1 MLERVEEASLG
12 TLLSRR
18 SIMGVSKEGASRNK
32 PATFC
37 LMNESHLDTNLTARF
52 VPDETLEM
60 QVLYE
65 DNQPMIDKPVSPAG
79 GIPATFSP
87 LVRAVI
93 DSVTEG
99 VVIFDQQ
106 GRLLYANAS
115 ARRVID
121 GQNGDVRNRLQSLGA
136 RFSLLKNGTQNLGEA
151 AILPQTGPLTLAE
164 RERQAITATLQDT
177 SGKLAETAR
186 RLGIS
191 RTTLW
196 RRLKSYGM
204 DGFRASP

>member
-1 MLERVEEASLG
+1 
-12 TLLSRR
+12 
-18 SIMGVSKEGASRNK
+18 
-32 PATFC
+32 
-37 LMNESHLDTNLTARF
+37 
-52 VPDETLEM
+52 
-60 QVLYE
+60 
-65 DNQPMIDKPVSPAG
+65 MIDKTVAPTGVLPG
-79 GIPATFSP
+79 TFSP

-93 DSVTEG
+93 DSVSEG
-99 VVIFDQQ
+99 IVIFDQQ
-106 GRLLYANAS
+106 GRLLYANSS

-136 RFSLLKNGTQNLGEA
+136 RFSTLKNGAQSLGEA
-151 AILPQTGPLTLAE
+151 AILPPAGPLTLAE
-164 RERQAITATLQDT
+164 RERQAITTTLQDT

>member
-1 MLERVEEASLG
+1 
-12 TLLSRR
+12 
-18 SIMGVSKEGASRNK
+18 
-32 PATFC
+32 
-37 LMNESHLDTNLTARF
+37 
-52 VPDETLEM
+52 
-60 QVLYE
+60 
-65 DNQPMIDKPVSPAG
+65 MIDKPVSPAG
-79 GIPATFSP
+79 NAPATFSP

-99 VVIFDQQ
+99 VVIFDPQ
-106 GRLLYANAS
+106 GRMLYANAS
-115 ARRVID
+115 ARRAID
-121 GQNGDVRNRLQSLGA
+121 GQNGGTSDVRGRLLTLGA
-136 RFSLLKNGTQNLGEA
+136 RFTSLRNGTQSLGEA
-151 AILPQTGPLTLAE
+151 AILPSAGALTLAE
-164 RERQAITATLQDT
+164 RERQAITDTLQDT

>member
-1 MLERVEEASLG
+1 
-12 TLLSRR
+12 
-18 SIMGVSKEGASRNK
+18 
-32 PATFC
+32 
-37 LMNESHLDTNLTARF
+37 
-52 VPDETLEM
+52 
-60 QVLYE
+60 
-65 DNQPMIDKPVSPAG
+65 MIDKLVSPTG
-79 GIPATFSP
+79 NVPAAFSP
-87 LVRAVI
+87 LARAVI
-93 DSVTEG
+93 DSITEG

-106 GRLLYANAS
+106 GRVLYANTT

-136 RFSLLKNGTQNLGEA
+136 RFSTLRNGPQSLGEA
-151 AILPQTGPLTLAE
+151 AILPQNGPLTLAE

>member
-1 MLERVEEASLG
+1 
-12 TLLSRR
+12 
-18 SIMGVSKEGASRNK
+18 
-32 PATFC
+32 
-37 LMNESHLDTNLTARF
+37 
-52 VPDETLEM
+52 
-60 QVLYE
+60 
-65 DNQPMIDKPVSPAG
+65 MIDKPAAPTGTVPA
-79 GIPATFSP
+79 AFSP
-87 LVRAVI
+87 LARAVI
-93 DSVTEG
+93 DSVSEG

-106 GRLLYANAS
+106 GRVLYANAA
-115 ARRVID
+115 ARRAID

-136 RFSLLKNGTQNLGEA
+136 RFSALKNGIQSLGEA
-151 AILPQTGPLTLAE
+151 AILPQSGPLTLAE
-164 RERQAITATLQDT
+164 RERQAITDTLQDT

>member
-1 MLERVEEASLG
+1 
-12 TLLSRR
+12 
-18 SIMGVSKEGASRNK
+18 
-32 PATFC
+32 
-37 LMNESHLDTNLTARF
+37 
-52 VPDETLEM
+52 
-60 QVLYE
+60 
-65 DNQPMIDKPVSPAG
+65 MIDKPVSPAG
-79 GIPATFSP
+79 NPATFSP

-93 DSVTEG
+93 DSVNEG

-121 GQNGDVRNRLQSLGA
+121 GQGNGDVRNRLQNLGA
-136 RFSLLKNGTQNLGEA
+136 RFSALKNGTQNLGEA
-151 AILPQTGPLTLAE
+151 AILPPTGALTLAE
-164 RERQAITATLQDT
+164 RERQAIADTLQDT

-204 DGFRASP
+204 DGFRAST

>member
-1 MLERVEEASLG
+1 
-12 TLLSRR
+12 
-18 SIMGVSKEGASRNK
+18 
-32 PATFC
+32 
-37 LMNESHLDTNLTARF
+37 
-52 VPDETLEM
+52 
-60 QVLYE
+60 
-65 DNQPMIDKPVSPAG
+65 MIDKPVSPANV
-79 GIPATFSP
+79 PATFSP

-93 DSVTEG
+93 DSVSEG
-99 VVIFDQQ
+99 IVIFDQQ
-106 GRLLYANAS
+106 GRMLYANAS
-115 ARRVID
+115 ARRAID
-121 GQNGDVRNRLQSLGA
+121 GQNGGGTGEVRNRLQTLGA
-136 RFSLLKNGTQNLGEA
+136 RFTALKNGTQNLGEA
-151 AILPQTGPLTLAE
+151 AFLPSTGSLTLAE

>member
-1 MLERVEEASLG
+1 MKPWTRMLCMRI
-12 TLLSRR
+12 TNQLS
-18 SIMGVSKEGASRNK
+18 
-32 PATFC
+32 
-37 LMNESHLDTNLTARF
+37 TNLSLLRAFCVVR
-52 VPDETLEM
+52 
-60 QVLYE
+60 
-65 DNQPMIDKPVSPAG
+65 SP
-79 GIPATFSP
+79 PS
-87 LVRAVI
+87 
-93 DSVTEG
+93 
-99 VVIFDQQ
+99 
-106 GRLLYANAS
+106 S

-136 RFSLLKNGTQNLGEA
+136 RFSPLKNGAQSLGEA
-151 AILPQTGPLTLAE
+151 AILPPAGPLTLAE
-164 RERQAITATLQDT
+164 RERQAITTTLQDT

>member
-1 MLERVEEASLG
+1 
-12 TLLSRR
+12 
-18 SIMGVSKEGASRNK
+18 
-32 PATFC
+32 
-37 LMNESHLDTNLTARF
+37 
-52 VPDETLEM
+52 
-60 QVLYE
+60 
-65 DNQPMIDKPVSPAG
+65 MIDRPVSPAG
-79 GIPATFSP
+79 NLPATFSP

-106 GRLLYANAS
+106 GRLLYANTS

-136 RFSLLKNGTQNLGEA
+136 RFAPLKNGAQSLGEA
-151 AILPQTGPLTLAE
+151 AILPPAGALTLAE
-164 RERQAITATLQDT
+164 RERQAIADTLQDT

-196 RRLKSYGM
+196 RRLKAYGLRP
-204 DGFRASP
+204 GNGRSGPSHS

>member
-1 MLERVEEASLG
+1 
-12 TLLSRR
+12 
-18 SIMGVSKEGASRNK
+18 
-32 PATFC
+32 
-37 LMNESHLDTNLTARF
+37 
-52 VPDETLEM
+52 
-60 QVLYE
+60 
-65 DNQPMIDKPVSPAG
+65 MIDKPVSPAG
-79 GIPATFSP
+79 NPPATFSP

-93 DSVTEG
+93 DSVSEG

-106 GRLLYANAS
+106 GRLLYANAP

-121 GQNGDVRNRLQSLGA
+121 GQNGGGDVRNRLQTLGA
-136 RFSLLKNGTQNLGEA
+136 RFTPLK
-151 AILPQTGPLTLAE
+151 TGPLTLAE

-196 RRLKSYGM
+196 RRLKSYGVE
-204 DGFRASP
+204 GFRASP